1 MMSIGKYGVT
11 FLIVVVILALLVA
24 SPALSKAL
32 VYPRTD
38 FFSEMWLLGSNHTA
52 EDYPFNLSSG
62 QSYDIYLGLGDQL
75 GYCAYYQVEVKFRNE
90 SQSMP
95 SSLGPV
101 EDRVPSDLPSL
112 YNVSAFVADQGSWE
126 LPVSFGFNYVYDANA
141 SAVRFE
147 SLTFNGNLLSL
158 AGESTVWNSTMSRFY
173 GDLVFELWLYNSSS
187 SSFVYHDRFV
197 DLKLNMTVT

>member
-158 AGESTVWNSTMSRFY
+158 AGESTV
-173 GDLVFELWLYNSSS
+173 
-187 SSFVYHDRFV
+187 
-197 DLKLNMTVT
+197 

>member
-1 MMSIGKYGVT
+1 MSIGKYGVT